1 MTGGSLLTVR
11 EKVDPRSTALVII
24 DYQNDFCAA
33 RGAFARTGFDP
44 APLQRIAP
52 ALRSLLAQARAA
64 GVPVIFVWN
73 EYTYGV
79 HWYLSE
85 VTLAQA
91 RRKWHGR
98 YLEIPV
104 CARGSWGAKLYGGLR
119 PVRED
124 AVVVKHRF
132 NAFVDTDFA
141 LILRS
146 RRIRSLVVAGVLT
159 NVCVESTVR
168 DAFFR
173 DYYALVPEECVAT
186 YDKAQHDAALT
197 NIDTFFGHVTSVREL
212 EAAWR
217 ATGRGSARS
226 GGRR

>member
-98 YLEIPV
+98 YLGSGTGAISRSRS
-104 CARGSWGAKLYGGLR
+104 ARG
-119 PVRED
+119 
-124 AVVVKHRF
+124 
-132 NAFVDTDFA
+132 
-141 LILRS
+141 
-146 RRIRSLVVAGVLT
+146 
-159 NVCVESTVR
+159 
-168 DAFFR
+168 
-173 DYYALVPEECVAT
+173 
-186 YDKAQHDAALT
+186 AA
-197 NIDTFFGHVTSVREL
+197 
-212 EAAWR
+212 
-217 ATGRGSARS
+217 
-226 GGRR
+226 GGRSSTAACGRFARTPSS